1 MMSSHDNPPRRGT
14 RSWSTPDPVSRGRRY
29 SHHSRRKNEKDG
41 GFNTKNKSVSP
52 FLLERETRETR
63 DERKRKE
70 RRIGTIQLHSLI
82 TRERIFSCN
91 RAYNRQSH
99 HIFDT
104 NTTITKKKKRKEKK
118 RTPPPPPHLARAVH
132 HSEGQ
137 SRHLFLV
144 GGGGLLCLFVKRV
157 FFVFFS
163 HKKKFPKFF
172 ALLPFYE

>member
-1 MMSSHDNPPRRGT
+1 MMMMCTIRRGEE
-14 RSWSTPDPVSRGRRY
+14 RAVGQRQILCRVVVVIRIIRAGRRT
-29 SHHSRRKNEKDG
+29 RKTAVLIKR
-41 GFNTKNKSVSP
+41 VSP

-82 TRERIFSCN
+82 TRERILSCN

-104 NTTITKKKKRKEKK
+104 NTTITKKKKRKENP

-137 SRHLFLV
+137 CAARGGQTQSRHLFF
-144 GGGGLLCLFVKRV
+144 GRWWWCFDACLN
-157 FFVFFS
+157 
-163 HKKKFPKFF
+163 
-172 ALLPFYE
+172 E